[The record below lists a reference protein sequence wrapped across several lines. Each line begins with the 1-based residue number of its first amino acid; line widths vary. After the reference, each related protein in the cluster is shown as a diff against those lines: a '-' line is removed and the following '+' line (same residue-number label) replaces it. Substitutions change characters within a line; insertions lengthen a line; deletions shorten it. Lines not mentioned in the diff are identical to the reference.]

1 MLLFYYAASDCVG
14 RLVKKNK
21 ITGIK
26 TDTLESVL
34 KFSKQYAD
42 VQFYYKMALKKKKCK
57 KYIEKFNQL
66 T

>member
-14 RLVKKNK
+14 RLVKKSK

-42 VQFYYKMALKKKKCK
+42 VQFYYKMALKKKV
-57 KYIEKFNQL
+57 
-66 T
+66 